1 MPVLGSGGPDLA
13 RPGGSL
19 ARWSD
24 LRKRALSAA
33 LLAPMALA
41 CIWFGAGAWVGLLA
55 VAAACLSAEWVVL
68 CGADPWKPPGLIVPL
83 TVLLAGIAGAF
94 DHDAIGFALLFG
106 GFFALWRAAGFPLAA
121 GIPYVGVAAIAL
133 IWLRAEGNQGRANV
147 LFLVLVVWA
156 SDIGAYAAGR
166 LLGGPKLAPALSPGK
181 TWSGAAGG
189 LAAAML
195 VGEAVS
201 GWFAP
206 GLWGRAALVAGVLGI
221 ASQAGDLLESGI
233 KRHFGVKDSGRLIP
247 GAWRPAGPV
256 GWAARGSPG
265 RGGAVVDGGP
275 GGRSLAVIPRSV
287 TVLGSTGSVGTSTVD
302 LLAANKERFRVH
314 ALVGGRNAKLLAEQ
328 AVRLHATL
336 AVIAEPSAHG
346 ALKTLLAGTGVQTA
360 TGPDAVTEAAAAPVD
375 WTMAAITGA
384 AGLPSTLAAIRRGGA
399 IALAN
404 KEALV
409 CAGEVMLRAVRD
421 AGATLLPVD
430 SEHNAI
436 FQAMAEGN
444 RHAVERIV
452 LTASGGPFRTASY
465 EDMVRAT
472 PEAALRHPVWSMGA
486 KISIDSAT
494 MMNKGLELIEA
505 ARLFGLDESCIGVL
519 VHPQSVVHG
528 IVHYRDGSMLA
539 QLGAPD
545 MRIPIAH
552 ALAWPDRLATASPR
566 LDLAALGRLEFH
578 EPDPVRFPA
587 LRLARDA
594 LRAGGGAPTILSA
607 ANEVA
612 VDAFLARRLGFTA
625 IADLVSAVLDRLGSP
640 GADTLD
646 AVMDLDAAAR
656 RTAEGIAAAK
666 AA

>member
-1 MPVLGSGGPDLA
+1 M
-13 RPGGSL
+13 
-19 ARWSD
+19 
-24 LRKRALSAA
+24 
-33 LLAPMALA
+33 
-41 CIWFGAGAWVGLLA
+41 
-55 VAAACLSAEWVVL
+55 
-68 CGADPWKPPGLIVPL
+68 
-83 TVLLAGIAGAF
+83 
-94 DHDAIGFALLFG
+94 
-106 GFFALWRAAGFPLAA
+106 
-121 GIPYVGVAAIAL
+121 
-133 IWLRAEGNQGRANV
+133 
-147 LFLVLVVWA
+147 
-156 SDIGAYAAGR
+156 
-166 LLGGPKLAPALSPGK
+166 
-181 TWSGAAGG
+181 
-189 LAAAML
+189 
-195 VGEAVS
+195 
-201 GWFAP
+201 
-206 GLWGRAALVAGVLGI
+206 
-221 ASQAGDLLESGI
+221 
-233 KRHFGVKDSGRLIP
+233 
-247 GAWRPAGPV
+247 
-256 GWAARGSPG
+256 
-265 RGGAVVDGGP
+265 
-275 GGRSLAVIPRSV
+275 
-287 TVLGSTGSVGTSTVD
+287 LGSTGSVGTSTVD
-302 LLAANKERFRVH
+302 LLAANPEQFHVH
-314 ALVGGRNAKLLAEQ
+314 ALAAGRNVALLAEQ
-328 AVRLHATL
+328 AVRLNAKL

-346 ALKTLLAGTGVQTA
+346 ELDGLLAGTGIETA
-360 TGPDAVTEAAAAPVD
+360 GGLDAVVRAAAIPVD

-384 AGLPSTLAAIRRGGA
+384 AGLPSTLAAIRRGGV

-409 CAGEVMLRAVRD
+409 CAGEVMLRAVRE
-421 AGATLLPVD
+421 AGVTLLPVD

-452 LTASGGPFRTASY
+452 LTASGGPFRKATLEEMA
-465 EDMVRAT
+465 RAT

-505 ARLFGLDESCIGVL
+505 ARLFGLTEAEIGVL

-552 ALAWPDRLATASPR
+552 ALAWPDRLQTASPR
-566 LDLAALGRLEFH
+566 LDLAGLGRLDFE
-578 EPDPVRFPA
+578 EPDPIRFPA

-612 VDAFLARRLGFTA
+612 VDAFLARRLGFIE
-625 IADLVSAVLDRLGSP
+625 IAALVEAVLNRLGSP

-656 RTAEGIAAAK
+656 RAAEGIAAAR